1 MASYADR
8 AAIKRKLNITWDDEM
23 TDKRVDDVIE
33 TAGAALGRAI
43 GLNISD
49 AESMSRL
56 ERPDMA
62 GLLAN
67 ACFYEWSNALDEFWI
82 NYADEIQRARLETEM
97 TAVSADAQV

>member
-8 AAIKRKLNITWDDEM
+8 AAVKRKLNITWDDEV

-43 GLNISD
+43 GLDIGS
-49 AESMSRL
+49 AESMDAL
-56 ERPDMA
+56 ARPDLA

-67 ACFYEWSNALDEFWI
+67 ACFYEWSNALDEFWL
-82 NYADEIQRARLETEM
+82 NYADEIQRARLEVESM
-97 TAVSADAQV
+97 AVSADA

>member
-43 GLNISD
+43 G
-49 AESMSRL
+49 
-56 ERPDMA
+56 PDMA

-67 ACFYEWSNALDEFWI
+67 ACFYEWSNALDEFWL

>member
-43 GLNISD
+43 GLDISD

-56 ERPDMA
+56 ER
-62 GLLAN
+62 LLAN
-67 ACFYEWSNALDEFWI
+67 ACFYEWSNALDEFWL

>member
-8 AAIKRKLNITWDDEM
+8 DAVKRKLNITWDDEV

-43 GLNISD
+43 GLDISY
-49 AESMSRL
+49 AESMSML

-82 NYADEIQRARLETEM
+82 NYADEIQRARLEVESM
-97 TAVSADAQV
+97 AVVADAEV